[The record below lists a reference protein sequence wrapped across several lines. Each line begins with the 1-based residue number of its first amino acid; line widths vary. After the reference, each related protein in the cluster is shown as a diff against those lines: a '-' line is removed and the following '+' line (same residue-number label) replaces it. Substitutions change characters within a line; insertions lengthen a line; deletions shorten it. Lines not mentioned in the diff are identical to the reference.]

1 MKYNHKCTNN
11 IVSERL
17 LGVDNL
23 QLLCHCTGQASGYY
37 YHVYHSLIRNYI
49 LNQWKSRVSQEEA
62 KYSDFFEQL
71 QKLCPSA
78 VQDAY
83 DTWLNVCHKPLSLKQ
98 NLVSLNEIYEVF
110 MVLEN
115 DVLKS
120 FEQRVNV
127 ESLVETIKL
136 ISSQLEYTLR
146 QNQLFSVHKIF
157 EFLKKYWSFYN
168 CQLFMDIVSELGS
181 NEDIKEAAFYS
192 DLIDRISNLS
202 IGEIPQSIH
211 GNAYMAMERTEE
223 LKVLVEI
230 DNTSVSIL
238 RRVHVAFAKMFDF
251 HPCLM
256 HLVRVTKSS
265 AETKECELHF
275 LACKWLEE
283 DIINVPNEYHMAEE
297 LHIVSYDIGGQVFKV
312 RNPSYVM
319 G

>member
-1 MKYNHKCTNN
+1 M
-11 IVSERL
+11 
-17 LGVDNL
+17 
-23 QLLCHCTGQASGYY
+23 
-37 YHVYHSLIRNYI
+37 
-49 LNQWKSRVSQEEA
+49 
-62 KYSDFFEQL
+62 
-71 QKLCPSA
+71 
-78 VQDAY
+78 QDAY